1 MAEIAESAFTYQLA
15 LEKGDKSVVGVNC
28 HTSSV
33 TGDLE
38 IMRVSHEVETQQVR
52 DLVGRRSSRE
62 AATVESAVADM
73 VAAART
79 DANLIPSMMAAVR
92 AEATLGEI
100 CDALRSVWGEYRE
113 PAVF

>member
-15 LEKGDKSVVGVNC
+15 LEKGDKKVVGVNC

-38 IMRVSHEVETQQVR
+38 IMRVSHEVETEQVR
-52 DLVGRRSSRE
+52 ELVGRRSSRE
-62 AATVESAVADM
+62 VAAVEAALADM
-73 VAAART
+73 VAVART
-79 DANLIPSMMAAVR
+79 DDNLIPAMLAAVR

-100 CDALRSVWGEYRE
+100 CDALRSEWGEYRE
-113 PAVF
+113 PARF